1 MRLSER
7 LQSGKSW
14 SAYGEKVRGQAR
26 LDRQTYNS
34 IKSLVHFRLVEQ
46 LDPASITDLP
56 RDALTA
62 SIRDALHEIT
72 AAENVPLNHKER
84 TLLVSNLMNEIL
96 GFGPIEPLI
105 EDDGIQDILV
115 NGHDQVFIE
124 KDGLLSLTPIKFRDN
139 DHLMQNYRQDRFRGG
154 TAH

>member
-1 MRLSER
+1 M
-7 LQSGKSW
+7 
-14 SAYGEKVRGQAR
+14 RGQAR